1 MDYLRAIE
9 KTRDYCLQEITRRT
23 PPRNRQDVYI
33 VEVYERL
40 IDDIDF
46 RLEIAEMNKTY
57 S

>member
-9 KTRDYCLQEITRRT
+9 KTRDYCLQEIIRRT